1 MMQVL
6 IILLTFNTATFNI
19 GSYNSTNNMDGQLN
33 ELIIFNRALT
43 DTEIAEVRGYLNLK
57 YKIY

>member
-1 MMQVL
+1 M
-6 IILLTFNTATFNI
+6 
-19 GSYNSTNNMDGQLN
+19 SGQLN
-33 ELIIFNRALT
+33 ELIIFNRALS